1 MKYFP
6 LVLANLS
13 RHKRRTALTMAS
25 VALAL
30 FLFASLR
37 TVVTTLAATASFGS
51 AKRLVVTNAT
61 GIVFPLPI
69 AYANR
74 LRAVPGVDG
83 VSWANWFGGRYGD
96 GKRFFANFAV
106 DVESYLAMYPELQL
120 PADERDA
127 FLRERSSALVGRH
140 LLDVF
145 GWHLGQDV
153 TLQGTIFPGDWTFT
167 IRGVYTPSDRVI
179 NDDMLLFHHD
189 YFDERIGRA
198 GIVGWYVVRIA
209 DPNQAARIA
218 KTIDDQFRNS
228 SSPTKTGTEQAF
240 NASFATMWGNVSLL
254 MGTIGLAVVFAILLV
269 TANAMMMSA
278 RERIGEVAVLK
289 TIGFSDRILFSLV
302 LVEAGVIALTGAAV
316 GLGGAK
322 LLYRATNFN
331 AAGFLPGFDVTGA
344 TLLLGAGIALL
355 LMLASGLIPAVCAAR
370 LPVIQALRHVE

>member
-6 LVLANLS
+6 LVLANLG
-13 RHKRRTALTMAS
+13 RHKLRTVLTIAS

-37 TVVTTLAATASFGS
+37 TVVTTLGAAAQFGS
-51 AKRLVVTNAT
+51 ARRLVVTNAT
-61 GIVFPLPI
+61 GIVFPLPL

-74 LRAVPGVDG
+74 LSTVSGVEG

-106 DVESYLAMYPELQL
+106 DVESYLDLYPEIQL
-120 PADERDA
+120 PPEQRAA
-127 FLRERSSALVGRH
+127 FLQDRSSALVGRG
-140 LLDVF
+140 LLNVF
-145 GWHLGQDV
+145 GWHLGQNV

-167 IRGVYTPSDRVI
+167 IRGVYTPSDRAI

-198 GIVGWYVVRIA
+198 GIAGWYVVRIN
-209 DPNQAARIA
+209 DPNRAAQIA

-240 NASFATMWGNVSLL
+240 NASFATMWGNVRLL
-254 MGTIGLAVVFAILLV
+254 MGTIGIAVVFAILLV

-278 RERIGEVAVLK
+278 RERTGEIAVLK
-289 TIGFSDRILFSLV
+289 TIGYPDRTLFGLV
-302 LVEAGVIALTGAAV
+302 LLEAGVVTLTGALI

-331 AAGFLPGFDVTGA
+331 AAGFLPGFDVTRS
-344 TLLLGAGIALL
+344 TLVLGAAVALL
-355 LMLASGLIPAVCAAR
+355 LMLASGLVPAVRAAR